1 MRALPGM
8 ALRDGALCR
17 QLPVSPA
24 APQVVYPHIRGGQK
38 ILSCVGTECMSG
50 MLAKIGEQ

>member
-1 MRALPGM
+1 M